1 MIAAHTAMLV
11 CCRLQ
16 GMIAPYA
23 VVLVLI
29 LLIFLFTWKN
39 CPSGLCMTGFVLN
52 VLLIFFALLPIFYT
66 IFMLLM
72 RDTCANVE
80 QVVLKAVEVKMG
92 NGSMPYTVASYYLG
106 GGKGPD
112 GNDMN
117 VTQLFSTV
125 LPNLDINAM
134 KANATGAVD
143 IALQSVA
150 SFRLKDRVSSSAPDT
165 ATSQQKAA
173 VLWIALALM
182 QRTPAAVASR

>member
-1 MIAAHTAMLV
+1 M
-11 CCRLQ
+11 Q

-117 VTQLFSTV
+117 VTQLFSTA
-125 LPNLDINAM
+125 LPDFDIAAM
-134 KANATGAVD
+134 KALATNTVD
-143 IALQSVA
+143 TALQQVET
-150 SFRLKDRVSSSAPDT
+150 FNFKERVSTSASDT
-165 ATSQQKAA
+165 ACHAVEGSCSSLLWLECSELQQ
-173 VLWIALALM
+173 LHQLSLAML
-182 QRTPAAVASR
+182 R